1 MELFT
6 FGKLSSFSGFRARIL
21 VVVLALAT
29 VSLADVFVLLR
40 GLAAGAP
47 SSNAEEESIS
57 LTVLALGLRPRFF
70 RGG

>member
-40 GLAAGAP
+40 GLTAGAP

-57 LTVLALGLRPRFF
+57 
-70 RGG
+70 